1 MGQSKGGGNHWNPDF
16 RNPGPHPPD
25 ADSPIWHRK
34 AGIRSQDGARANAS
48 GVIFRKRMCQ
58 SLAKLSNNDTL
69 GQICN
74 KIASQLRKGR
84 SRWKFSD
91 NYALRTDAVGE
102 VRVKMA
108 DFRYTLQRNVSKVQA
123 PPSLIPDRAAMER
136 FLGMCHRRR
145 YPSKTAIIRP
155 GDSANILYYVIDGS
169 LTVSSEDEEGREL
182 ILAYLNRGEFI
193 GEMGLFVETPRR
205 EVMVR
210 TRTPCELAEIGYERM
225 FNLFEGPL
233 RDECP
238 KILFAIGSQLTNRLL
253 HTSRKVSR
261 LAFMD
266 VTGRVAKTLID
277 LTDEPDAMT
286 HPLGTQIRISRQEIS
301 RIVGCSREMVGRV
314 LKQLEE
320 QRMID
325 VSGKTIVVLGRRS
338 EGL

>member
-1 MGQSKGGGNHWNPDF
+1 VQAKG
-16 RNPGPHPPD
+16 
-25 ADSPIWHRK
+25 
-34 AGIRSQDGARANAS
+34 
-48 GVIFRKRMCQ
+48 
-58 SLAKLSNNDTL
+58 
-69 GQICN
+69 
-74 KIASQLRKGR
+74 
-84 SRWKFSD
+84 
-91 NYALRTDAVGE
+91 
-102 VRVKMA
+102 A
-108 DFRYTLQRNVSKVQA
+108 DFRYSLQRSVSKVV
-123 PPSLIPDRAAMER
+123 PPAMLTLDRASMER
-136 FLGMCHRRR
+136 FLESCERRR
-145 YPSKTAIIRP
+145 FPSKTAIIRP
-155 GDSANILYYVIDGS
+155 GDSANFLYYVIDGS

-210 TRTPCELAEIGYERM
+210 TRTPCELAEIGYEDM
-225 FNLFEGPL
+225 FSLFEGPL

-277 LTDEPDAMT
+277 LTEEPDAMS
-286 HPLGTQIRISRQEIS
+286 HPNGIQISISRQEIS

-320 QRMID
+320 QGVVN
-325 VSGKTIVVLGRRS
+325 VSGKTIVIRGTR
-338 EGL
+338 

>member
-1 MGQSKGGGNHWNPDF
+1 MGQIACRLNRARRSARQAEIRSPRVKEFAIRCENRRLGGGLSLRERVPRSAF
-16 RNPGPHPPD
+16 PPR
-25 ADSPIWHRK
+25 HT
-34 AGIRSQDGARANAS
+34 
-48 GVIFRKRMCQ
+48 
-58 SLAKLSNNDTL
+58 LAWRVYVEA
-69 GQICN
+69 QA
-74 KIASQLRKGR
+74 KI
-84 SRWKFSD
+84 
-91 NYALRTDAVGE
+91 
-102 VRVKMA
+102 A
-108 DFRYTLQRNVSKVQA
+108 DFRYTLQRAVNKVQA
-123 PPSLIPDRAAMER
+123 PPMLVPDRAAMER
-136 FLGMCHRRR
+136 FLGACHRRR

-286 HPLGTQIRISRQEIS
+286 HPSGTQIRISRQEIS

-320 QRMID
+320 QGMIT
-325 VSGKTIVVLGRRS
+325 VSGKTIVVLGTR
-338 EGL
+338 GA

>member
-1 MGQSKGGGNHWNPDF
+1 MPLKP
-16 RNPGPHPPD
+16 
-25 ADSPIWHRK
+25 K
-34 AGIRSQDGARANAS
+34 ALATGAWGLPRPNRRCIRSTGNAGS
-48 GVIFRKRMCQ
+48 DICA
-58 SLAKLSNNDTL
+58 L
-69 GQICN
+69 ICN
-74 KIASQLRKGR
+74 KIGVGLRIRGAVDGIVPPYVTR
-84 SRWKFSD
+84 ACA
-91 NYALRTDAVGE
+91 ALGDA
-102 VRVKMA
+102 RVKMA

-123 PPSLIPDRAAMER
+123 PPLLQPDRESMER

-145 YPSKTAIIRP
+145 YPNKTAIIRP
-155 GDSANILYYVIDGS
+155 GDSANILYYVIEGS

-182 ILAYLNRGEFI
+182 ILTYINRGEFI

-233 RDECP
+233 REECP

-277 LTDEPDAMT
+277 LTNEPDAMT

-325 VSGKTIVVLGRRS
+325 VSGKTIVVLGRRADPS
-338 EGL
+338 